1 LKESTKDEQTVLV
14 AMAKGE
20 EAGLTLEELHLQ
32 LPELETLEKAVERL
46 RHRDVVEV
54 DNTTGKVYFLV
65 KLNRNW
71 VRNIQPKT

>member
-1 LKESTKDEQTVLV
+1 VTLAQGDET
-14 AMAKGE
+14 
-20 EAGLTLEELHLQ
+20 GLTLEALRLQ

-71 VRNIQPKT
+71 VRNTQTKS